1 VAVITKPGAA
11 LGVLTGINVLNY
23 ADRFML
29 AAVLPLIIS
38 ELGISKF
45 RAGILAGSFI
55 VVYSLV
61 SPIIGWLG
69 DRHRRLRLAA
79 IGVIIW
85 SAATLGSGLAP
96 TFGWLLLARAL
107 VGVGEASYSVVTPSL
122 IADLYAAERRGRALA
137 VFYSALAVG
146 PAIGYMVG
154 GWIGKGYG
162 WRYAFF
168 VGGGPGFLLALTLLL
183 LQEPTR
189 GRLDR
194 EKVAALPLSLAQV
207 LAALRRRPSY
217 LFNTAAQTIYTFTM
231 GGLANWMPTYYYQ
244 ERHLPLERANLIF
257 GGILLLAGFI
267 GVLAGGQL
275 GDRLARRHEGAHFT
289 FSGWALIASMPFTA
303 VAILSPRPDIFW
315 PAMFMTLLL
324 LFLNTGPLNAA
335 MANVLPPDLRARGFA
350 LYTVAIH
357 LLGDAVSPPAI
368 GLAADHV
375 GLMLPALACGLFLG
389 VAGVVL
395 LVGRRHL
402 IADLRAAAR

>member
-1 VAVITKPGAA
+1 MGVIRKPGVA

-38 ELGISKF
+38 GLDISQF

-61 SPIIGWLG
+61 SPAIGWLG
-69 DRHRRLRLAA
+69 DRHPRLRLAA
-79 IGVIIW
+79 IGVVIW
-85 SAATLGSGLAP
+85 SAATFGSGLAP

-122 IADLYAAERRGRALA
+122 IADLYPSERRGRALA

-146 PAIGYMVG
+146 PALGYIVG
-154 GWIGKGYG
+154 GWIGKGHG

-183 LQEPTR
+183 LHEPQR
-189 GRLDR
+189 GRFDHQ
-194 EKVAALPLSLAQV
+194 KVAAVPLTLAQA

-231 GGLANWMPTYYYQ
+231 GGLANWMPSYFFR
-244 ERHLPLERANLIF
+244 ERHLSLERANYIF
-257 GGILLLAGFI
+257 GAILLLAGFI
-267 GVLAGGQL
+267 GVLVGGQL
-275 GDRLARRHEGAHFT
+275 GDRLARRYAGAHFT
-289 FSGWALIASMPFTA
+289 FSGWALVASLPFTA

-375 GLMLPALACGLFLG
+375 GLRLPVLVCGLFLG
-389 VAGVVL
+389 CAGVVL
-395 LVGRRHL
+395 LLGRRHL
-402 IADLRAAAR
+402 VADLQAAAR